1 MRSPSILKLC
11 LVLLVICVL
20 AGNADAGIFKK
31 VSKSVKKTTK
41 QVGKAVTK
49 TTKTVGKAVSTAA
62 NQVADKA
69 EDVGQAVASTTQTV
83 IKKSG
88 KGLNTAWKQSSRAIV
103 KTTKNAARFTQN
115 AIDEMENI
123 AQDVAQ
129 NVVKYAEALEGFIG
143 SLGCAVKPADIKDM
157 AKQLISLNPKTVDNL
172 RDPQSFASF
181 ADGARSVQMAM
192 CATAWTQAEVSNP
205 AIILA
210 TFLGKLKASCP
221 ALAKVN
227 PALSFGVGVAA
238 SSSAGLSQETSAE
251 FGLAMDSNGNKF
263 CYIGGCVARGVTVPP
278 IPDADADVGFSI
290 AFWKHPSAI
299 PGSSK
304 EIGISGEIALLGAG
318 LEFGLNFIYS
328 GTIGRDS
335 SFLGVSL
342 TGEVGPDKPASA
354 SLAVSSATCHTPTC
368 ISTTGGD
375 CE

>member
-1 MRSPSILKLC
+1 MRSPSVVKLC
-11 LVLLVICVL
+11 LVLLVICLL
-20 AGNADAGIFKK
+20 AGNVEAGKKNKKSGGVFKK
-31 VSKSVKKTTK
+31 IGKAVSKTTK
-41 QVGKAVTK
+41 S
-49 TTKTVGKAVSTAA
+49 VGKAVSQAA
-62 NQVADKA
+62 NVVADKV
-69 EDVGQAVASTTQTV
+69 EDAGKTVASASKTV
-83 IKKSG
+83 IQKTG
-88 KGLNTAWKQSSRAIV
+88 KGLDTAWKKSSRAV
-103 KTTKNAARFTQN
+103 VQTTKKAARFTQN
-115 AIDEMENI
+115 AIDEMESI

-129 NVVKYAEALEGFIG
+129 NVVKYANALEGFVG
-143 SLGCAVKPADIKDM
+143 SLGCAVKPADIKDL
-157 AKQLISLNPKTVDNL
+157 AKQLVSLNPKTIDNL

-210 TFLGKLKASCP
+210 TFLGKLKGSCA
-221 ALAKVN
+221 ALSKVN

-238 SSSAGLSQETSAE
+238 STSAGQSVDTSAE

-263 CYIGGCVARGVTVPP
+263 CYIGGCVARGMTLPP

-304 EIGISGEIALLGAG
+304 EIGVSGEIALLGVG
-318 LEFGLNFIYS
+318 LEFGLNFISS
-328 GTIGRDS
+328 GTIGQGA

-354 SLAVSSATCHTPTC
+354 SFGVASASCLTPVC